1 MSYKTMDS
9 MNYFDSNRKNPT
21 EALTRKTLSKMGLLI
36 ESGNLHVNKGKSPEL
51 KLSY

>member
-1 MSYKTMDS
+1 MDS

-21 EALTRKTLSKMGLLI
+21 EVLTRKMGLLI